1 MTGSEEVDLKEVS
14 LAADFLGVHMKNVVL
29 KANKESCI
37 RKLKEDAS
45 KKKKNIVDVIS
56 DNSDDLQTED
66 VLNIKMENVDEL
78 IIEIEGIPEEDFPK
92 GGFNH
97 LDASLFEVN
106 NSQVNKE
113 SENNSPSN
121 KVTIM
126 ACKVCGEYFSTKRSL
141 SKHMKKEHKD
151 EKPKSFKCDSCDKQF
166 SHASSLVSHKLL
178 HTAGK
183 CFKCE
188 FCDYA
193 SAQKGNL
200 KAHRIRRHKE
210 KLN

>member
-1 MTGSEEVDLKEVS
+1 MTGSEGKDLKEVS
-14 LAADFLGVHMKNVVL
+14 LAADFLGVQMKNVVINP
-29 KANKESCI
+29 NKESYI
-37 RKLKEDAS
+37 KKLKEDAS

-66 VLNIKMENVDEL
+66 ALNIKKENVDEL
-78 IIEIEGIPEEDFPK
+78 IIEIEGIPEVDFPE

-97 LDASLFEVN
+97 LDASLFEVK

-141 SKHMKKEHKD
+141 SKHMKKEHRD

-178 HTAGK
+178 HTA
-183 CFKCE
+183 FKCE

-200 KAHRIRRHKE
+200 KSHRIRRHKE
-210 KLN
+210 NLN